1 MVKYLKLLIPQQS
14 LPGNRLQKERWH
26 LDTMYIWMMKLLIQ
40 VNSGHSSKAFFL
52 VSVTLIGLLMLLV
65 VCFILVWEVVTY
77 GTIKTDLMGLSAFV
91 GSVASLFVTAGIT
104 KTIGE
109 RGEHQNIN
117 DK

>member
-1 MVKYLKLLIPQQS
+1 MVKYL
-14 LPGNRLQKERWH
+14 
-26 LDTMYIWMMKLLIQ
+26 KLLIQ

-65 VCFILVWEVVTY
+65 VCFILVWKVVTY

>member
-1 MVKYLKLLIPQQS
+1 MIKYL
-14 LPGNRLQKERWH
+14 
-26 LDTMYIWMMKLLIQ
+26 KLLIQ

-52 VSVTLIGLLMLLV
+52 VSVTLIGFLMLLV
-65 VCFILVWEVVTY
+65 VCFILVWEVV
-77 GTIKTDLMGLSAFV
+77 TIKTDLMGLSAFV

-109 RGEHQNIN
+109 RGEHQSEK

>member
-1 MVKYLKLLIPQQS
+1 MIKYLILIIKVNIVQS
-14 LPGNRLQKERWH
+14 IN
-26 LDTMYIWMMKLLIQ
+26 
-40 VNSGHSSKAFFL
+40 AFFL
-52 VSVTLIGLLMLLV
+52 VSVTLIGFLMLLV

-109 RGEHQNIN
+109 RGEHQSEK

>member
-1 MVKYLKLLIPQQS
+1 MLKYL
-14 LPGNRLQKERWH
+14 
-26 LDTMYIWMMKLLIQ
+26 KLLIQ

-52 VSVTLIGLLMLLV
+52 VSVTLIGFLMLLV
-65 VCFILVWEVVTY
+65 VCFILVWEVVTF

-109 RGEHQNIN
+109 RGEHKSENE
-117 DK
+117 K

>member
-1 MVKYLKLLIPQQS
+1 MLKYL
-14 LPGNRLQKERWH
+14 
-26 LDTMYIWMMKLLIQ
+26 KLLIQ

-52 VSVTLIGLLMLLV
+52 VSVTLIGFLMLLV

-109 RGEHQNIN
+109 RGEVFYNHSSSHSRVDILT
-117 DK
+117 KKVIGEA

>member
-1 MVKYLKLLIPQQS
+1 MKKLL
-14 LPGNRLQKERWH
+14 NYF
-26 LDTMYIWMMKLLIQ
+26 TKLVQ

-65 VCFILVWEVVTY
+65 VCFILVWEVITY

-91 GSVASLFVTAGIT
+91 GSVASLFVTAGLT

-109 RGEHQNIN
+109 RGEHKQEF
-117 DK
+117 KTEE

>member
-1 MVKYLKLLIPQQS
+1 MNKILDYFTKLVK
-14 LPGNRLQKERWH
+14 
-26 LDTMYIWMMKLLIQ
+26 

-65 VCFILVWEVVTY
+65 VCFILVWEVITY

-91 GSVASLFVTAGIT
+91 GSVASLFVTAGLT

-109 RGEHQNIN
+109 RGEHRQEL
-117 DK
+117 KTEE

>member
-1 MVKYLKLLIPQQS
+1 MVKYLKLLI
-14 LPGNRLQKERWH
+14 
-26 LDTMYIWMMKLLIQ
+26 Q
-40 VNSGHSSKAFFL
+40 VNGGHSSKAFFL
-52 VSVTLIGLLMLLV
+52 VSVTLIGFLILLV
-65 VCFILVWEVVTY
+65 VCFILVWEVVAY

>member
-1 MVKYLKLLIPQQS
+1 MMLKYF
-14 LPGNRLQKERWH
+14 
-26 LDTMYIWMMKLLIQ
+26 KLLIQ

-52 VSVTLIGLLMLLV
+52 VSVTLVGILMLLV
-65 VCFILVWEVVTY
+65 VCFILVWEVLTT

-109 RGEHQNIN
+109 RGEHQNKN
-117 DK
+117 KDKEE